1 MSDIRKKSE
10 QQKIQDALSAMP
22 SEAGNSQELDKQFQ
36 MVLEMICAASMD
48 AVVII
53 DGTCTFRIEFASL
66 LISKRL
72 KRLYSILPQYM
83 LNKFLVFST
92 YIVRGTIKTA
102 NDEFLHMFLY
112 DRWEVIG
119 TNIKIMM

>member
-53 DGTCTFRIEFASL
+53 DGTCTLRMEYDKL

-72 KRLYSILPQYM
+72 KRPYSILSQRM
-83 LNKFLVFST
+83 H
-92 YIVRGTIKTA
+92 A
-102 NDEFLHMFLY
+102 
-112 DRWEVIG
+112 
-119 TNIKIMM
+119 